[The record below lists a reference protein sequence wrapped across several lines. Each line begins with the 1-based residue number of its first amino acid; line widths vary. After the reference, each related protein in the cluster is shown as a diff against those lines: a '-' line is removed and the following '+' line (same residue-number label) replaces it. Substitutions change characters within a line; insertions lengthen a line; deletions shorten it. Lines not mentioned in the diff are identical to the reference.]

1 MAWIDILTADMTGT
15 WDGHVMADGWL
26 AMMDGTRLR
35 NSYDSGASQVRVSS
49 FAGIQAALAGHNQY
63 FVNNF
68 ASSISW
74 VLVYAGYGHAS
85 VNACV
90 EVRRMYCQVLD
101 ANNVWQWAFVGLPA
115 WGKRIIG
122 SDDASGVQGTQTKLP
137 GGILRVQPGPAIML
151 PGETQS
157 GRRGYELWPS
167 DWDGSSGVAF
177 HGAINRSLFAQMKA
191 ISFGAQVRL
200 ALWNDSGVDDRAA
213 SHFVTQIGNDPN
225 SVPYPGA
232 RYISDAGVTS
242 NTLGQG
248 YPYGRFDGNSSQW
261 KTIRSND
268 WTWVTCTTAD
278 GLWGYEADTPPPW
291 GNWTPKWPYN
301 KSPTYA
307 ITQAALAANPP
318 PEPPGDTA
326 PPPDPDPDPD
336 PRIPLPSVGRWFAK
350 LSGGENAWASK
361 SFATTPASKIRRRRG
376 AKLWS

>member
-1 MAWIDILTADMTGT
+1 MAWIDTLIADMTGT
-15 WDGHVMADGWL
+15 WDGHVMADGYL

-35 NSYDSGASQVRVSS
+35 NSYDSGASQVKVSS
-49 FAGIQAALAGHNQY
+49 FASIQAALTGHNQY

-90 EVRRMYCQVLD
+90 EVRQMYCQVLD

-115 WGKRIIG
+115 WGKRVIG

-137 GGILRVQPGPAIML
+137 GGILRIQPGPAIML
-151 PGETQS
+151 PGETQT

-167 DWDGSSGVAF
+167 DWDGSSGVAL

-200 ALWNDSGVDDRAA
+200 ALWNEGGVDDRAA
-213 SHFVTQIGNDPN
+213 SRFVTQIGNDPN

-242 NTLGQG
+242 NTFGQG
-248 YPYGRFDGNSSQW
+248 YPYGRFDANSSQW

-278 GLWGYEADTPPPW
+278 GLWNYEADTPPPW

-301 KSPTYA
+301 KSPSYA
-307 ITQAALAANPP
+307 ITQAQLAANPP
-318 PEPPGDTA
+318 PEPPGDTV
-326 PPPDPDPDPD
+326 PPPDPGTD
-336 PRIPLPSVGRWFAK
+336 PRITLPSVGRWFAK
-350 LSGGENAWASK
+350 LSGGENAWVSK
-361 SFATTPASKIRRRRG
+361 SFATTPSNKVRRRRG
-376 AKLWS
+376 IKLWS